1 MIPWFTSPTITL
13 YVLVWIVG
21 PVTDLAT
28 IDRLLGPFIWL
39 QRQFFSLPAITHH
52 ELIDNLCVLPSILVS
67 FLEPPPVH
75 GPTHVMILWGDGRTE
90 WSTIIETYYHLG
102 SYEEHH
108 SMQIILC
115 FIWAI
120 HSMHAASMMS
130 ESLDNMSSSFPMY
143 EWNLYWSFRIHM
155 TRCDMHTSLL
165 EHRDI
170 GDTIGPWPKRLS
182 VWHHP
187 LLGYNTY

>member
-1 MIPWFTSPTITL
+1 ML
-13 YVLVWIVG
+13 YILVWIVG
-21 PVTDLAT
+21 PTTDLAM
-28 IDRLLGPFIWL
+28 IDRLLGPFIRL
-39 QRQFFSLPAITHH
+39 QRQFFSLRGITHH

-67 FLEPPPVH
+67 FLEPPSVH
-75 GPTHVMILWGDGRTE
+75 GPTHVIILWDDGQTK
-90 WSTIIETYYHLG
+90 WSTVIKTYYHLR

-130 ESLDNMSSSFPMY
+130 ESLDNISFSFPMY
-143 EWNLYWSFRIHM
+143 ECNLYWSFRIHM
-155 TRCDMHTSLL
+155 TQRDIHTSLL
-165 EHRDI
+165 EYPDI
-170 GDTIGPWPKRLS
+170 GDTIEPWPKWLS

-187 LLGYNTY
+187 LWGYNTY